1 MLHLTLEKL
10 EEAPR
15 GLGHGHKVRRKIRM
29 LTLGFKTAPKPI
41 NFMRIG
47 MDPVAGLLAIEVDQ
61 LMMQ

>member
-1 MLHLTLEKL
+1 
-10 EEAPR
+10 
-15 GLGHGHKVRRKIRM
+15 M